1 MGSENKLTKLKKIHK
16 NKFTQMN
23 EKILPKNLLPKSI
36 GFVFNLF
43 GKSYS
48 NTEDTV
54 DTPSIIITPAIIF
67 DI

>member
-1 MGSENKLTKLKKIHK
+1 
-16 NKFTQMN
+16 MN

-36 GFVFNLF
+36 GFVLNLF
-43 GKSYS
+43 GKSDS

-54 DTPSIIITPAIIF
+54 DTPTIIISPEIIF